1 VGTPPSA
8 LAEAKVRYRCHDLER
23 DRCNSRSL
31 LARSLFSHNQPNG
44 ENKMTER
51 CYLLTYK
58 IDDGTG
64 EPILAKEVHR
74 NLSGAVQRCRELE
87 DEKCISDIE
96 LEVVYVH

>member
-1 VGTPPSA
+1 
-8 LAEAKVRYRCHDLER
+8 
-23 DRCNSRSL
+23 
-31 LARSLFSHNQPNG
+31 
-44 ENKMTER
+44 MTER